1 MDPCHAVQSEGE
13 RKLVEAPNPAEG
25 THAAIQGYYNAAAAC
40 CLRLLHCKDSL
51 GHIPGCPETEVQS
64 KDVEPHHDVAPR
76 GPPMR
81 GELLEQRVHHVLEAA
96 CPCMHHIPLWLP
108 RVLRRDEVP
117 EPKGFQRAM
126 NDSLQKKQTGAETV
140 VPNLYL
146 PILAGRTRR
155 CRTANVESL
164 RSSLTS
170 LTELANASKKE
181 SEIPQH
187 CPTMRDAMLS
197 EVSLR
202 RFFCRV
208 SFLH

>member
-96 CPCMHHIPLWLP
+96 CPCMHHIPLGQA
-108 RVLRRDEVP
+108 RVLSRDEVP
-117 EPKGFQRAM
+117 QPAEYAIGLRYR
-126 NDSLQKKQTGAETV
+126 TGATTYWISGWVHRTDGHGGDLGRMPQQTV
-140 VPNLYL
+140 F
-146 PILAGRTRR
+146 
-155 CRTANVESL
+155 
-164 RSSLTS
+164 SS
-170 LTELANASKKE
+170 A
-181 SEIPQH
+181 
-187 CPTMRDAMLS
+187 
-197 EVSLR
+197 
-202 RFFCRV
+202 
-208 SFLH
+208 